1 MKKSVL
7 ITLSI
12 IGAIFGT
19 VIGSVLYFDKA
30 NEANNY
36 KSQLEYVYQQNFYE
50 LVDNVNNIESNLSK
64 LTVSTDKTMQ
74 NQYLS
79 KVSTLSSNAQDN
91 ISVLPI
97 EHNAIN
103 ETITYL
109 NTLGG
114 YTSTLQANLI
124 DNKNLDMDELDQID
138 ELLDTS
144 KKVKTELNKL
154 SVMISSNNYS
164 IIDNLSVTSNN
175 SSKFNN
181 EWASFNNG
189 NIEYPQLIYDG
200 PFSDSVIH
208 KQIKGLSQNEI
219 TQAQAYVKMQE
230 WFKDFIV
237 NFEGKTTGGDF
248 DTYNYSLV
256 KDKTRY
262 YAQVSVRDGILLQ
275 LNSGQESEKENFT
288 EEECCTFALTFAKKL
303 GLDNLEVVWSTVS
316 DNFTYVNLA
325 PIQSGVILYPD
336 EIKVKVSNTTGKV
349 VGWEAKSWAYNHT
362 EREDLDPTIKK
373 EEAQK
378 SVSPEMDIRTVKL
391 TLTPN
396 EYVGETLCWEF
407 MCVYDSSTYY
417 VYIDAKTGV
426 QSQILK
432 VVETDDGSLLM

>member
-1 MKKSVL
+1 MKKSVI

-19 VIGSVLYFDKA
+19 VVGSVLYFDKA

-164 IIDNLSVTSNN
+164 IID
-175 SSKFNN
+175 
-181 EWASFNNG
+181 
-189 NIEYPQLIYDG
+189 
-200 PFSDSVIH
+200 
-208 KQIKGLSQNEI
+208 
-219 TQAQAYVKMQE
+219 
-230 WFKDFIV
+230 
-237 NFEGKTTGGDF
+237 
-248 DTYNYSLV
+248 
-256 KDKTRY
+256 
-262 YAQVSVRDGILLQ
+262 
-275 LNSGQESEKENFT
+275 
-288 EEECCTFALTFAKKL
+288 KKSICL
-303 GLDNLEVVWSTVS
+303 
-316 DNFTYVNLA
+316 
-325 PIQSGVILYPD
+325 
-336 EIKVKVSNTTGKV
+336 
-349 VGWEAKSWAYNHT
+349 
-362 EREDLDPTIKK
+362 
-373 EEAQK
+373 
-378 SVSPEMDIRTVKL
+378 
-391 TLTPN
+391 
-396 EYVGETLCWEF
+396 
-407 MCVYDSSTYY
+407 
-417 VYIDAKTGV
+417 
-426 QSQILK
+426 
-432 VVETDDGSLLM
+432 